1 MFCWYNPQTVK
12 PIQEL
17 PFVAG
22 HVALDFVNTAEERG
36 DPRAEDVLL
45 SPADL
50 RIWGRRYG
58 LIGASA
64 KAPDDRGELER
75 ALELRELLYR
85 VFSAGAHA
93 QPPAPRD
100 LERLGVLAADGYRAG
115 RVRGG
120 GDGSVEWRWSRSDLA
135 SVRHVVATSAV
146 ELLRTGPARLKQ
158 CPGDQCGWLFL
169 DTTKRGNRRWCQ
181 MRECGQEAKDKR
193 RRSEREGREGRGD
206 PIRREV

>member
-1 MFCWYNPQTVK
+1 MK

-36 DPRAEDVLL
+36 DPRAEDVLR

-64 KAPDDRGELER
+64 KAADDRAELER

-85 VFSAGAHA
+85 VFSAWAHA
-93 QPPAPRD
+93 RPTAPRD
-100 LERLGVLAADGYRAG
+100 LERLGALAADGYRAG
-115 RVRGG
+115 QLRAAGN
-120 GDGSVEWRWSRSDLA
+120 GDGHVEWRWSRSDLA

-146 ELLRTGPARLKQ
+146 ELLRSGPARLKQ

-181 MRECGQEAKDKR
+181 MRECGQEAKDER
-193 RRSEREGREGRGD
+193 RRRRRNEHERSTPSVPKDVYLSARE
-206 PIRREV
+206 

>member
-1 MFCWYNPQTVK
+1 MK

-17 PFVAG
+17 PFIAG

-64 KAPDDRGELER
+64 KAADDRAELER

-85 VFSAGAHA
+85 VFSAWAHGR
-93 QPPAPRD
+93 PPASRD
-100 LERLGVLAADGYRAG
+100 LDRLGALAADGYRAG
-115 RVRGG
+115 RLRAAG
-120 GDGSVEWRWSRSDLA
+120 GDGDVQWHWSRGDLA

-146 ELLRTGPARLKQ
+146 ELLRMGPARLKQ

-181 MRECGQEAKDKR
+181 MRECGQDAKDEQR
-193 RRSEREGREGRGD
+193 RRRRQERD
-206 PIRREV
+206 PNLR